1 METASRSREY
11 NIWAMMRQRCT
22 NPNAANYNSYGGR
35 GISVCERWELFSHFI
50 EDMGPAPSPKH
61 TLDRVDGTGNY
72 TPENCR
78 WADVETQQNNRRN
91 AVKIKAFG
99 EELSIAQWARKTGL
113 TRDQVK
119 HRVFVMN
126 MPPEEALSAP
136 RMGWVQRPVLQ
147 LGQDGSHIRQ
157 WDSYAAV
164 KREFPGGSVW
174 NALSGRSKSAYGF
187 LWRYVE

>member
-1 METASRSREY
+1 MDTASRSREY

-35 GISVCERWELFSHFI
+35 GISVCERWNLFSNFI
-50 EDMGPAPSPKH
+50 ADMGPAPTDKH
-61 TLDRVDGTGNY
+61 TLDRVDGTGSY

-78 WADVETQQNNRRN
+78 WADVKTQQNNRRN
-91 AVKIKAFG
+91 AVKIQAFG

-113 TRDQVK
+113 SRDQVK
-119 HRVFVMN
+119 HRVFVMG

-136 RMGWVQRPVLQ
+136 RMGWTQKPVLQ
-147 LGQDGSHIRQ
+147 LGRDGSLVKQ
-157 WDSYAAV
+157 WESYAQV
-164 KREFPGGSVW
+164 KRAFPGGSVW

-187 LWRYVE
+187 LWKYE